1 MKAKNLLTSA
11 VLLTTMMG
19 GAVTS
24 FAAEYED
31 ATHAKTDATITFT
44 KDDGPTGPVDPG
56 NPGIEIDPIDPSK
69 PNPNGAE
76 LMISYASDLNFGE
89 QSKNGTSWN
98 ALADKVKAGEEI
110 REITPFV
117 STKDSRGEERKG
129 WTLTAKQDADFKD
142 GTNVLKGA
150 ELHLSN
156 LFYAEQAGA
165 PTATAGEVIL
175 GSDAQDISSAKADSG
190 IGRWS
195 VGLGEL
201 EGEEGSQTTTG
212 VTLTVPETTAKN
224 AATYSTTVTWELVA
238 DPAAAE

>member
-1 MKAKNLLTSA
+1 MKAKNLLMSA

-44 KDDGPTGPVDPG
+44 KDEGPTKPV
-56 NPGIEIDPIDPSK
+56 DPIDPEIEVD
-69 PNPNGAE
+69 PIDPINPNGAE
-76 LMISYASDLNFGE
+76 LMISYASNLNFGE
-89 QSKNGTSWN
+89 QSKEGSSWN
-98 ALADKVKAGEEI
+98 ALADKVKEGEETK
-110 REITPFV
+110 EIVPFV
-117 STKDSRGEERKG
+117 STKDSRGAERNG

-142 GTNVLKGA
+142 GTTVLKGA

-156 LFYAEQAGA
+156 LFYAEKTGA
-165 PTATAGEVIL
+165 PTATAGEVVL
-175 GSDAQDISSAKADSG
+175 GLEAKDISNATADSG
-190 IGRWS
+190 VGRWS

-201 EGEEGSQTTTG
+201 EGEVGSQTTSG

-224 AATYSTTVTWELVA
+224 AATYSTTVTWELTA